1 MQAYDLVMLI
11 VLSMATI
18 FGAIKGFAWQVASIA
33 SVIVSYLVAYNF
45 RYQVADMIQATP
57 PWNLFLAMLLLYVG
71 TSFAIWVGFR
81 IFSSMIDRVRLKEF
95 DRHLGAGFG
104 FVKGLV
110 YCLLITMFAMSLLG
124 QNLQRTIC
132 QSKSGFFIASAL
144 DRGVGILPKE
154 VHDVVGPYLAELDNK
169 LQQGQGGPA
178 DGQPQD
184 PATGFAAESVPSLN
198 VGLGQLQGAI
208 GEFIPSLPNAQ
219 PPAGNQPGYQGN
231 AQPGNPVYGQ
241 PAGYA
246 QPAPGTNVSP
256 GYTQPN
262 AFPTNPPTGLSN
274 GAGYANSPSNP
285 NGYNNQPV
293 NPPPANY
300 QNPPGYPAGYPA
312 TGGYPQQQPVQQAQ
326 QPGYSIPR

>member
-45 RYQVADMIQATP
+45 RHQVADMIQATP

-124 QNLQRTIC
+124 PNLQRTIC

-154 VHDVVGPYLAELDNK
+154 VHDIVGPYLAELDNK
-169 LQQGQGGPA
+169 LQQGQGGPT
-178 DGQPQD
+178 DRRPQD
-184 PATGFAAESVPSLN
+184 SDTGFAVDSVPSLN
-198 VGLGQLQGAI
+198 ATI
-208 GEFIPSLPNAQ
+208 GEFIPSSPNAQ
-219 PPAGNQPGYQGN
+219 QPAGNQPGYQGN
-231 AQPGNPVYGQ
+231 AEPGNPVYGPQ
-241 PAGYA
+241 AGYA
-246 QPAPGTNVSP
+246 QPVSGTAVSS
-256 GYTQPN
+256 GY
-262 AFPTNPPTGLSN
+262 PPPSVYPASPPVGL
-274 GAGYANSPSNP
+274 P
-285 NGYNNQPV
+285 NGSGFANNPANTTVYPGNNQPV

-300 QNPPGYPAGYPA
+300 QNPPAYPAGYPA
-312 TGGYPQQQPVQQAQ
+312 TGGYPQQPVQQAQ
-326 QPGYSIPR
+326 QPSYAIPR

>member
-57 PWNLFLAMLLLYVG
+57 PWNLFLAMLLLYIG

-154 VHDVVGPYLAELDNK
+154 VHDVVGPYLAELDSK

-184 PATGFAAESVPSLN
+184 PAAGFAVDSVPSLN
-198 VGLGQLQGAI
+198 VGLGQLQSVV
-208 GEFIPSLPNAQ
+208 ENLLPNA

-231 AQPGNPVYGQ
+231 VQPGNPVYGQ

-246 QPAPGTNVSP
+246 QPAPGTGVSP
-256 GYTQPN
+256 GYPPPN
-262 AFPTNPPTGLSN
+262 SFPANPPSAPNN
-274 GAGYANSPSNP
+274 GAGYANNPANP
-285 NGYNNQPV
+285 NGYPANSQPV
-293 NPPPANY
+293 NPPANY
-300 QNPPGYPAGYPA
+300 QNPPSYPAGYPA
-312 TGGYPQQQPVQQAQ
+312 TGGYPQQPIQQAQ